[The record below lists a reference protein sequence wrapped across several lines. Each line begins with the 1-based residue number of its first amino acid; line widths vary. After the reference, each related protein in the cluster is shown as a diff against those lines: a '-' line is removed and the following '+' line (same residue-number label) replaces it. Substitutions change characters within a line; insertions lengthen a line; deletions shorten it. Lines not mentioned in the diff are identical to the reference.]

1 MTSQE
6 LTQKQ
11 ELLHDHWYATVIPDP
26 IELDQFLRTIWD
38 DPLDD
43 DEEKEEE
50 EVKEEIEDEEA
61 TEDDFFD
68 PSVWSAWEEK

>member
-11 ELLHDHWYATVIPDP
+11 ELLHDHWYATFIPDP

-38 DPLDD
+38 GPSD
-43 DEEKEEE
+43 KEEE
-50 EVKEEIEDEEA
+50 DEDKEEA
-61 TEDDFFD
+61 TEDDYYD
-68 PSVWSAWEEK
+68 PSLWDEK